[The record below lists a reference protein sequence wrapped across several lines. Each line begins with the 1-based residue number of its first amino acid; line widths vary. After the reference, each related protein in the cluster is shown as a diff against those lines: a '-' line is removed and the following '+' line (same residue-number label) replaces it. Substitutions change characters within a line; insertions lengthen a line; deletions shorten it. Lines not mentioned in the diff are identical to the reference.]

1 MKWGIEYELTN
12 LSTKKKKKEDL
23 GPVAFFAAKKEG
35 QLAGWLGFPRSNLL
49 YSYHRNIECT
59 KKC

>member
-35 QLAGWLGFPRSNLL
+35 QSSIKLIVLL
-49 YSYHRNIECT
+49 TYKHRMY
-59 KKC
+59 

>member
-35 QLAGWLGFPRSNLL
+35 QLAHQVIVLL
-49 YSYHRNIECT
+49 S
-59 KKC
+59 